1 MRDIAQAI
9 FLYNL
14 ALQMAYLASL
24 HVAPILAG
32 YGIHRFINDLLK
44 TGNFRELVEST

>member
-14 ALQMAYLASL
+14 ALQMAYLASF
-24 HVAPILAG
+24 HVALILAG
-32 YGIHRFINDLLK
+32 YGIHRFINDLTEK
-44 TGNFRELVEST
+44 REISESL